1 MTLPVVGSAALLV
14 AASVLLGRAVNLLG
28 ARCRAAAPAVGLSLL
43 IVIASIAIQL
53 PGHAGTAAVVLLLAL
68 LAAAA
73 VVIRRGTPR
82 RRPPVLPLIVAVV
95 ATFGA
100 SIPFIANG
108 RVGLLGVS
116 LDNDAAAHL
125 IWAEGLRG
133 PVLSTSSGVPAGY
146 PLGPHSLVAAISTG
160 LGVRLDLVFTA
171 LLVAIIIITALVG
184 AAALHEEAGWKRL
197 VVGLLAGLLY
207 MVAAYYGEGA
217 FKEPLLG
224 LLLLAMVLQFE
235 EARSVWVASSRDRW
249 RALLPVS
256 LLTGAAIYVYSYLA
270 LAWFGLTPVIWVLVE
285 VAVRPRPLRRWRE
298 SLADLLAP
306 TALALVVTVALV
318 SPVAGRIV
326 SFAGSIG
333 VSPAATGAIT
343 PSNLGNL
350 AHPLSPYE
358 ALGIWNSVDF
368 RIVPT
373 DVFHAGE
380 LSALALAVLL
390 LGVVWSVGRRE
401 FLLPA
406 AVAACAIVYW
416 RSSHGQSPYVTAKA
430 LVVAG
435 PVVAVTGLRGL
446 LQTPATSLPRWI
458 TVPRLAA
465 AAAFVIFAAYSS
477 YQALRDEPV
486 WPAESTNE
494 LLSLD
499 QLTRGQTV
507 LFLGNSDFAPWLF
520 HDSRMSALASTTTS
534 LGEAAATPTKPFI
547 YGTALDFDSVDLT
560 TINRFRWVIT
570 SNTADASEP
579 PNAFELVRH
588 LRLYELWKRTG
599 IVAPRHALE
608 SSGYPGAVLNCHT
621 RAGLTLSRR
630 RGLAAAMA
638 PPLVTSLTALPPGA
652 SEHVSVSLAAGRWE
666 LSLQYTSAVDLE
678 LSAGGTRWRM
688 PAYLDRP
695 GPVFD
700 VGSMTSS
707 GAPVTITVRA
717 VKPSALTGPGLAALP
732 TALVAT
738 HSPDVRV
745 VQSLRR
751 SCGRYVD
758 WYQG

>member
-1 MTLPVVGSAALLV
+1 MTLPVLGSAALLV

-116 LDNDAAAHL
+116 LDNDTAAHL

-146 PLGPHSLVAAISTG
+146 PLGPHSLVDAISTG

-197 VVGLLAGLLY
+197 VVGVLAGLLY

-235 EARSVWVASSRDRW
+235 EARSGWVASSRDRW

-256 LLTGAAIYVYSYLA
+256 LLAGAAIYVYSYLA

-285 VAVRPRPLRRWRE
+285 VVVRPRLLRRWRE

-306 TALALVVTVALV
+306 TALALVVTVVLV

-333 VSPAATGAIT
+333 VSPAATGAFT
-343 PSNLGNL
+343 TSNLGNL

-368 RIVPT
+368 RFVPPMSFMRASCPRWRWRCCCSGWSGPS
-373 DVFHAGE
+373 V
-380 LSALALAVLL
+380 AVNSCCPRPWPP
-390 LGVVWSVGRRE
+390 V
-401 FLLPA
+401 
-406 AVAACAIVYW
+406 
-416 RSSHGQSPYVTAKA
+416 RSS
-430 LVVAG
+430 
-435 PVVAVTGLRGL
+435 TGA
-446 LQTPATSLPRWI
+446 PAT
-458 TVPRLAA
+458 A
-465 AAAFVIFAAYSS
+465 
-477 YQALRDEPV
+477 
-486 WPAESTNE
+486 
-494 LLSLD
+494 
-499 QLTRGQTV
+499 
-507 LFLGNSDFAPWLF
+507 
-520 HDSRMSALASTTTS
+520 SR
-534 LGEAAATPTKPFI
+534 PT
-547 YGTALDFDSVDLT
+547 
-560 TINRFRWVIT
+560 
-570 SNTADASEP
+570 
-579 PNAFELVRH
+579 
-588 LRLYELWKRTG
+588 
-599 IVAPRHALE
+599 
-608 SSGYPGAVLNCHT
+608 
-621 RAGLTLSRR
+621 SRR
-630 RGLAAAMA
+630 RRSSWL
-638 PPLVTSLTALPPGA
+638 
-652 SEHVSVSLAAGRWE
+652 
-666 LSLQYTSAVDLE
+666 
-678 LSAGGTRWRM
+678 
-688 PAYLDRP
+688 
-695 GPVFD
+695 GP
-700 VGSMTSS
+700 SW
-707 GAPVTITVRA
+707 
-717 VKPSALTGPGLAALP
+717 
-732 TALVAT
+732 
-738 HSPDVRV
+738 
-745 VQSLRR
+745 Q
-751 SCGRYVD
+751 
-758 WYQG
+758 

>member
-1 MTLPVVGSAALLV
+1 MVGSAALLV

-116 LDNDAAAHL
+116 LDNDTAAHL

-146 PLGPHSLVAAISTG
+146 PLGPHSLVDAISTG

-197 VVGLLAGLLY
+197 VVGVLAGLLY

-256 LLTGAAIYVYSYLA
+256 LLAGAAIYVYSYLA

-285 VAVRPRPLRRWRE
+285 VAVRPRLLRRWRE

-306 TALALVVTVALV
+306 TALALVVTVVLV

-368 RIVPT
+368 RFVPA

-458 TVPRLAA
+458 TVPRLAV

-507 LFLGNSDFAPWLF
+507 LFLGNSDFVAWLF

-534 LGEAAATPTKPFI
+534 LGEGAATPTKPFI

-621 RAGLTLSRR
+621 RAGLALSRR

-638 PPLVTSLTALPPGA
+638 PPLVTSLTALSPGA

-745 VQSLRR
+745 VRSLRR